1 MDITSELSKSLKQ
14 HLTWNKCRIDCFA
27 KMIVALLTVKTVK
40 LTEWAQVFL
49 TDANPESAY
58 MRIKRF
64 FRFFDLDGDM
74 LAKFI
79 FNLFGF
85 SSGRWYLT
93 LDRTNWEFGNF
104 KINFLVLA
112 VVYKGAAIPIMW
124 VVLNKK
130 GNSNCD
136 ERKALVNRFIS
147 CFGRETIAGI
157 LADREFIGQQWFKY
171 LVKRKIPFFIRIKWN
186 FLVSNKQGQLVNAWQ
201 LFSGLKK
208 GESRVLTG
216 KRKVFGLK
224 FNIAGMRCDDGEFL
238 IVATTE
244 SADNALTIYG
254 YRWEIETL
262 FGCLKTRGFN
272 LEDTHIT
279 RLDRL
284 SKLMAILAVAFC
296 WAHKIGEWKNE
307 VKPIKIKK
315 HGRKAM
321 SLFRY
326 GVNTLRRILCGKAPS
341 KTEIRRVLR
350 VLFSLPDGAQKVRI
364 GVTL

>member
-14 HLTWNKCRIDCFA
+14 HLSWNKCRIDCFA

-49 TDANPESAY
+49 TDANVESAY

-85 SSGRWYLT
+85 SSGRWYVT
-93 LDRTNWEFGNF
+93 LDRTNWEFGCY

-112 VVYKGAAIPIMW
+112 IAYKGVAVPIMW
-124 VVLNKK
+124 TLLNKN
-130 GNSNCD
+130 GNSNCA
-136 ERKALVNRFIS
+136 ERTALISRFIS
-147 CFGRETIAGI
+147 CFGRDVISGI

-171 LVKRKIPFFIRIKWN
+171 LVKQKIPFFIRIKWN
-186 FLVSNKQGQLVNAWQ
+186 FLVTNSQGREVNAWQ
-201 LFSGLKK
+201 LFTGLMK
-208 GESRVLTG
+208 GESRVLQG
-216 KRKVFGLK
+216 KRKVFGLL
-224 FNIAGMRCDDGEFL
+224 FNLVGHRCEDGDFL
-238 IVATTE
+238 IDATTE
-244 SADNALTIYG
+244 SADNALEIYG

-284 SKLMAILAVAFC
+284 EKLMAVLAVAFC

-307 VKPIKIKK
+307 IKPIKIKN

-321 SLFRY
+321 SFFRS
-326 GVNTLRRILCGKAPS
+326 GVNILRRILCGNVPS
-341 KTEIRRVLR
+341 RAEIMQVIQI
-350 VLFSLPDGAQKVRI
+350 LFDPPLGAQMARLV
-364 GVTL
+364 

>member
-14 HLTWNKCRIDCFA
+14 HLSWNKCRIDCFA
-27 KMIVALLTVKTVK
+27 KMVVALLTVKTVK

-64 FRFFDLDGDM
+64 FRFFNLDSDM

-85 SSGRWYLT
+85 LKGKCYLT
-93 LDRTNWEFGNF
+93 LDRTNWEFGCF

-112 VVYKGAAIPIMW
+112 VVYKGVAVPLMW
-124 VVLNKK
+124 TLLNKK
-130 GNSNCD
+130 GNSNCT
-136 ERKALVNRFIS
+136 ERKALIKRFIF
-147 CFGRETIAGI
+147 CFGNEVIAGI
-157 LADREFIGQQWFKY
+157 LADREFVGKQWFKY
-171 LVKRKIPFFIRIKWN
+171 LVKQKIPFFIRIKWN
-186 FLVSNKQGQLVNAWQ
+186 YLVTNSQGIEVNAWQ
-201 LFSGLKK
+201 LFTGLKK
-208 GESRVLTG
+208 GESRILQG

-224 FNIAGMRCDDGEFL
+224 FNLAGHRCEDGDFL

-244 SADNALTIYG
+244 SADNALEIYG

-284 SKLMAILAVAFC
+284 EKLMAVLAIAFC

-307 VKPIKIKK
+307 IKPIKIKN

-321 SLFRY
+321 SIFRS
-326 GVNTLRRILCGKAPS
+326 GANVLRRILCGKVPS
-341 KTEIRRVLR
+341 KFEIRQV
-350 VLFSLPDGAQKVRI
+350 VQILFAPPSGIQVARL
-364 GVTL
+364 T